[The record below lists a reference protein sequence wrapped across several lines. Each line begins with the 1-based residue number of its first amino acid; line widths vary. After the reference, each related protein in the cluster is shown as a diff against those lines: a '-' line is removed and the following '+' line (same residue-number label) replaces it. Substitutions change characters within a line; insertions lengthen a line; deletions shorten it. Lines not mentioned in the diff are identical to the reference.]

1 MNASI
6 LDRQH
11 PRCRN
16 RPSATAARLWNMA
29 LSPDVM
35 NGAESAPASKFTSN
49 FALSTAT
56 LSLTLFSRP
65 PLPLESLSTICTRSL
80 HQRISVRLST
90 LFCCPSLSEFRRRA
104 RRFSFFNTCADFLF
118 RGGLVVRSLWVS
130 YLLGYF
136 AIYWSLVLD
145 RDKINNSLSLTTT
158 LRSVHHG

>member
-1 MNASI
+1 MNACI

-16 RPSATAARLWNMA
+16 RPSATAARLWDLA

-56 LSLTLFSRP
+56 LSLALSSRP

-80 HQRISVRLST
+80 RQRISVRSST
-90 LFCCPSLSEFRRRA
+90 LLGLPFFVRVPTASAQILLFQYLCRFPVQGWIGRSFTFGILFFRVFCHLLEPAA
-104 RRFSFFNTCADFLF
+104 RPR
-118 RGGLVVRSLWVS
+118 
-130 YLLGYF
+130 
-136 AIYWSLVLD
+136 
-145 RDKINNSLSLTTT
+145 
-158 LRSVHHG
+158 